1 MHPNEDQKNYKKII
15 YIYTRKVQANR
26 DPRAPWLGQ
35 GNGGVGVKE
44 IV

>member
-1 MHPNEDQKNYKKII
+1 MHPNEDQKNLKKKKI
-15 YIYTRKVQANR
+15 TRKVQANR

-35 GNGGVGVKE
+35 GNGGLGVKE